1 MDISEIL
8 SKLDY
13 LYYNYIKGI
22 RFNKNNIN
30 IINSYK
36 YLLKMIDK
44 RDSNLNNAMI
54 YIEYN
59 NKLEEIVNES
69 YYVSLLYKH
78 VIFNTHDINF
88 LKYIDSNT
96 LCWSVRDKLKLK
108 LVDNNVYYLED
119 LKCIGFNDR
128 GFIKYFKH
136 KLSNIENII
145 AID

>member
-54 YIEYN
+54 YI
-59 NKLEEIVNES
+59 
-69 YYVSLLYKH
+69 
-78 VIFNTHDINF
+78 
-88 LKYIDSNT
+88 
-96 LCWSVRDKLKLK
+96 
-108 LVDNNVYYLED
+108 
-119 LKCIGFNDR
+119 
-128 GFIKYFKH
+128 
-136 KLSNIENII
+136 
-145 AID
+145 